1 MLQVSV
7 YEIIAI
13 KCKTGEGRRKRKGW
27 EEVQGRRKGTEGRHD
42 VKGLG
47 GEPDTNMLYKS
58 RSGNKAAGEM
68 RVTWDK
74 GAGRVELDPSSR
86 FSTSRWPR
94 AQSQIAHLP
103 KEMYLNTRRP
113 LFLCHCIL
121 LPSQVGI
128 IYLCALKRQ
137 KLELST

>member
-1 MLQVSV
+1 MGGSTR
-7 YEIIAI
+7 E
-13 KCKTGEGRRKRKGW
+13 
-27 EEVQGRRKGTEGRHD
+27 RKGTEGRHD

-58 RSGNKAAGEM
+58 RSGNKAEGEM

-74 GAGRVELDPSSR
+74 GAGRVGLDPSSQ
-86 FSTSRWPR
+86 FSASRWPR

-121 LPSQVGI
+121 LPSQMGI

-137 KLELST
+137 TF